1 MINWREKFIAFLVH
15 FVSTLV
21 LAGCAAALVFLVWY
35 PDPFQT
41 MAGGFKFFLLI
52 TAVDLGLGPLISFVI
67 YNSRKSR
74 RELLFDYTLVGI
86 VQLAAMAYG
95 VYAIESARPVY
106 VAFVGDRF
114 EVVAAREIA
123 EEDLA
128 KGKPPFNNLPNWGPE
143 LVGARAPTDPK
154 GHNELVFSALSGKD
168 IQVQPKY
175 FVPYDSMVEDV
186 KRRAQPL
193 EILERRFPEMK
204 PLIAEALAELG
215 VSAANVRW
223 LPVRT
228 RGGFWTVLVD
238 VQTGR
243 PAYYVPLD
251 PY

>member
-15 FVSTLV
+15 FVTTLV

-35 PDPFQT
+35 PDPFQA

-52 TAVDLGLGPLISFVI
+52 TGVDLGLGPLISFVI

-123 EEDLA
+123 EQDLA
-128 KGKPPFNNLPNWGPE
+128 AGKPPFNTLPKWGPQ

-154 GHNELVFSALSGKD
+154 ERNELVFSGLSGRD

-175 FVPYDSMVEDV
+175 YVPYDTMVEDV
-186 KRRAQPL
+186 KRRAKPL
-193 EILERRFPEMK
+193 ETLEKRHPDTQPM
-204 PLIAEALAELG
+204 IAEALAEVG
-215 VSAANVRW
+215 VTAANMRW

-228 RGGFWTVLVD
+228 RGGFWTALID

-243 PAYYVPLD
+243 PAHYIPID